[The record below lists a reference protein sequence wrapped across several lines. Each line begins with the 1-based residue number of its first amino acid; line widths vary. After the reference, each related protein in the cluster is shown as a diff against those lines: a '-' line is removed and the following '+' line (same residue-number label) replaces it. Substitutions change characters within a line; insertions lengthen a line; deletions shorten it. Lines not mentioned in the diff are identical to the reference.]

1 MKKNF
6 LSIVFALMFILLST
20 AVAYANDNIK
30 VTVEGQRITFA
41 NQPPVVFEG
50 RTLVPVRGVFEHMGF
65 DVGWDATTRRV
76 TLTNSQHAVMLTV
89 GSNEFTNN
97 GVSRTLDIP
106 PQIINGTTMLPI
118 RSVLESVGYQLD
130 WDSHTSTV
138 IITAFPIQSSSAP
151 VSVVSQTAQT
161 QQQNASGWRTIN
173 GPYGLS
179 LNAPSSWEHDETD
192 RRQIRLI
199 IEEGIHITAALSD
212 GAEAYYNRFIDE
224 TSPQFHLSQS
234 HRTSDSRESFEQF
247 INEFIN
253 AGGYVRMPELR
264 VVSHDSFLFD
274 DGTVGLVAE
283 NEQGIVWISENAS
296 VHFFFTAVGGIET
309 DFIYT
314 YDKTFFYE
322 NEEAITRA
330 VRSLTVTE

>member
-1 MKKNF
+1 
-6 LSIVFALMFILLST
+6 V
-20 AVAYANDNIK
+20 
-30 VTVEGQRITFA
+30 
-41 NQPPVVFEG
+41 
-50 RTLVPVRGVFEHMGF
+50 
-65 DVGWDATTRRV
+65 
-76 TLTNSQHAVMLTV
+76 LTV

-97 GVSRTLDIP
+97 GVSRTIDIP
-106 PQIINGTTMLPI
+106 PQIINGTTMLPL
-118 RSVLESVGYQLD
+118 RSVLESVGYELR

-138 IITAFPIQSSSAP
+138 IINALPAQSSSAP

-161 QQQNASGWRTIN
+161 QQQNAPDWRTIN
-173 GPYGLS
+173 GQYGLR

-224 TSPQFHLSQS
+224 TSPEFHLSQS
-234 HRTSDSRESFEQF
+234 HRASDLQESFEQF
-247 INEFIN
+247 LN
-253 AGGYVRMPELR
+253 AGGYVRVPELR
-264 VVSHDSFLFD
+264 IVSHDSFLFD